1 MNSECNMQ
9 QLDPQKHT
17 QQLRKLTSNSTE
29 LFDSTSLLKLY
40 PIYRDTVLAWLDYR
54 YQAALL
60 DLVNEQ
66 NRNPNYT

>member
-1 MNSECNMQ
+1 MQ

-29 LFDSTSLLKLY
+29 LFDSTSLLKLH
-40 PIYRDTVLAWLDYR
+40 PIYRDTVLVRLDYR

-60 DLVNEQ
+60 NLVNEQ